1 MTISQKMK
9 TVIFI
14 VGLVIGIVFLIL
26 GIGVMDETA
35 LIRLEGSEL

>member
-14 VGLVIGIVFLIL
+14 VGLVIGILFLIL

>member
-1 MTISQKMK
+1 MRVSKKVKM
-9 TVIFI
+9 VLFI
-14 VGLVIGIVFLIL
+14 VGLIIGVLFLIM